1 MDPLSLF
8 AQDHNNVV
16 YTVPMDSE
24 TVSSRLMD
32 TDTKRAILANM
43 RAAAR
48 GEANEYNEESAPV
61 EAPQPQPSPQQ
72 QELPP
77 PPPQPPPPQHQPQL
91 HAASAPSISSSS
103 ELAGQSAAWGLD
115 CGSLGWLVGAVEA
128 EPKPP
133 KSSRSPLPR
142 VSLLT
147 RTGLP
152 RATIAK
158 GGNGF
163 RVKVPGSVRARRGS

>member
-1 MDPLSLF
+1 V
-8 AQDHNNVV
+8 QDQKNVV

-32 TDTKRAILANM
+32 AETKRAILANM

-48 GEANEYNEESAPV
+48 GEANEYNEETEAV
-61 EAPQPQPSPQQ
+61 QAPQPQPSPQQ
-72 QELPP
+72 QELQPP
-77 PPPQPPPPQHQPQL
+77 PPPQPPPPQQQRQL
-91 HAASAPSISSSS
+91 PAAPVPPASSSSS
-103 ELAGQSAAWGLD
+103 ETGEQSAAWGLD

-128 EPKPP
+128 DPKPPP

-147 RTGLP
+147 RNGLP
-152 RATIAK
+152 RSTIGK